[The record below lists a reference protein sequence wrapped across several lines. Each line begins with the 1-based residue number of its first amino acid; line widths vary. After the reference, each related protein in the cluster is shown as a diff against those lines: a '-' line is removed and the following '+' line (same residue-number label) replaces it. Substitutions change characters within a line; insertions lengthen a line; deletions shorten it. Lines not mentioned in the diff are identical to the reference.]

1 MDNKTALNLSY
12 AILVL
17 SLVALVMVM
26 AAFVLHLQV
35 PAIPFRILMVVAY
48 LWPAAAFSIAF
59 FRKRLSGKS

>member
-1 MDNKTALNLSY
+1 MNNRTALNLSY
-12 AILVL
+12 AILAL

-35 PAIPFRILMVVAY
+35 PAMPFRVLMIVAY

-59 FRKRLSGKS
+59 FRKRLSGR